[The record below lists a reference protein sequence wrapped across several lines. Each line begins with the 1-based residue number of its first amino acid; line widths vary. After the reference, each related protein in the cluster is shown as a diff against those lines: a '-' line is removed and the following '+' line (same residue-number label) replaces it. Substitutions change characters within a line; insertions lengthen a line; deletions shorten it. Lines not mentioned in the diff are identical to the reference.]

1 MSVRQRTS
9 TYFDKRDDADG
20 GVAVTHISK
29 ENDLGSSCA
38 ELTVDVTEQTVV
50 DGDTDVLIDEGLQL
64 DASNAAGINH
74 GLALE
79 IVPKGRDLA

>member
-1 MSVRQRTS
+1 M
-9 TYFDKRDDADG
+9 
-20 GVAVTHISK
+20 
-29 ENDLGSSCA
+29 
-38 ELTVDVTEQTVV
+38 DVTEQTVV

-79 IVPKGRDLA
+79 IVPEGRDLA